1 MPETNKNSSFMK
13 AAVLYET
20 GEPLIVDDGIEI
32 PDLESGQVLVEVV
45 YSGICR
51 SQLMEAR
58 GNRGVDPYLPHLMGH
73 EGAGRVVDIG
83 KDVQKVSK
91 GNSVVLTWIKGK
103 GANCPGAVYNKK
115 GIKINSGGV
124 TTFSNYTVVSENRCV
139 KLPEGI
145 PFDVATLL
153 GCAIPTGAGIV
164 MNSIRPSHESSI
176 AIFGAGGIGLSAIMA
191 AKMFACSIIIVVD
204 IEDSKLEKAQ
214 EFGATH
220 LINSKND
227 NAVSKIHQITQGK
240 GVDYSIEAAGRAK
253 VIESAFQSI
262 SDNGG
267 LCVFA
272 GHPAAHER
280 INLDPFDLIKG
291 KRIQGSWGGECD
303 PDRDIPLLAKYYLEG
318 KLPLEK
324 MISHRYNL
332 EEINEALDNLEN
344 NKMAR
349 AILKVN

>member
-1 MPETNKNSSFMK
+1 MK
-13 AAVLYET
+13 AAVLYKT
-20 GEPLIVDDGIEI
+20 GEPLVVENDIEI
-32 PDLESGQVLVEVV
+32 PDLQPGQVLVEVA

-58 GNRGVDPYLPHLMGH
+58 GKRGEDKYLPHLMGH
-73 EGAGRVVDIG
+73 EGAGKVVNIG
-83 KDVQKVSK
+83 KGVQKVSK
-91 GNSVVLTWIKGK
+91 GDPVVLTWIKGK
-103 GANCPGAVYNKK
+103 GANCPGAIYDKK
-115 GIKINSGGV
+115 GVKINSGGV

-139 KLPEGI
+139 KLPEGV
-145 PFDVATLL
+145 PLDLATLL
-153 GCAIPTGAGIV
+153 GCALPTGAGIV
-164 MNSIRPSHESSI
+164 MNSIRPSQESSI

-191 AKMFACSIIIVVD
+191 AKVFRCSIIIAVD
-204 IEDSKLEKAQ
+204 VEDSKLKTAE
-214 EFGATH
+214 ELGATH
-220 LINSKND
+220 LINSIDENPVE
-227 NAVSKIHQITQGK
+227 NIYQITRDK

-253 VIESAFQSI
+253 VIELAFQSVC
-262 SDNGG
+262 DNGG
-267 LCVFA
+267 LCIFA

-324 MISHRYNL
+324 MISHRYKL
-332 EEINEALDNLEN
+332 EDINEALDNLEN

-349 AILKVN
+349 ALLEMK